1 MRPQVINKQTKRL
14 ELGEGRITT
23 QDGIVFNMTPSP
35 GATSC
40 FETAR
45 LDLKQICEFLGKNFD
60 EQKFNDELLNGE
72 SIEADE

>member
-1 MRPQVINKQTKRL
+1 
-14 ELGEGRITT
+14 
-23 QDGIVFNMTPSP
+23 MTPSP

-40 FETAR
+40 FERAR

-72 SIEADE
+72 SIEVGE